1 MHVSDLFIYPLKS
14 ARGIPLS
21 ASPVDA
27 FGLPGDRRAMVVDP
41 TGRAITQREAP
52 TLAQIT
58 VEATAGQFR
67 LSMAGKAGIVARPS
81 EPARRLDVDIWKSIV
96 SAAVADNGS
105 NETLSAWIGR
115 PAMLVFFD
123 DQSRRI
129 AEQSWVGNDTPVTF
143 ADGFQILVTTTGSLA
158 ALNANLVANDETPVG
173 MDRFRP
179 NIVVDCDEP
188 WQEDLWAAIDI
199 GGIRLDFVKPCARCI
214 MTTQD
219 QLTGS
224 RDLANPMPAMGRLR
238 MSADKRV
245 PGPLFGWNAVPRGEG
260 RISINDSVTIIED
273 RPAGWVF
280 KRR

>member
-21 ASPVDA
+21 TSPVDA

-41 TGRAITQREAP
+41 AGRAITQREMP

-58 VEATAGQFR
+58 VAASAGELR
-67 LSMAGKAGIVARPS
+67 LGMAGKADIVARPS
-81 EPARRLDVDIWKSIV
+81 QSGRLDVDIWKSIV
-96 SAAVADNGS
+96 SAAVADDES
-105 NETLSAWIGR
+105 NQTLSAWIGR

-123 DQSRRI
+123 DRSRRI

-158 ALNANLVANDETPVG
+158 ALNANLVANGEAPVG
-173 MDRFRP
+173 MERFRP
-179 NIVVDCDEP
+179 NIVIDCDEP

-199 GGIRLDFVKPCARCI
+199 GGNRLDLVKPCARCI

-219 QLTGS
+219 QRTGS

-245 PGPLFGWNAVPRGEG
+245 PGPLFGWNVVPRGEG
-260 RISINDSVTIIED
+260 RISINDNVTIIED
-273 RPAGWVF
+273 RPAGWAF

>member
-21 ASPVDA
+21 TSPVDA

-41 TGRAITQREAP
+41 AGRAITQREMP

-58 VEATAGQFR
+58 VAASAGELR
-67 LSMAGKAGIVARPS
+67 LGMAGKADIVARPS
-81 EPARRLDVDIWKSIV
+81 QSGRLDVDIWKSIV
-96 SAAVADNGS
+96 SAAVADDDS
-105 NETLSAWIGR
+105 NQTLSAWIGR

-123 DQSRRI
+123 DKSRRI

-158 ALNANLVANDETPVG
+158 ALNANLVANGEAPVG
-173 MDRFRP
+173 MERFRP
-179 NIVVDCDEP
+179 NIVIDCDEP

-199 GGIRLDFVKPCARCI
+199 GGNRLDLVKPCARCI

-219 QLTGS
+219 QRTGS

-245 PGPLFGWNAVPRGEG
+245 PGPLFGWNVVPRGEG
-260 RISINDSVTIIED
+260 RISINDNVTIIED
-273 RPAGWVF
+273 RPAGWAF

>member
-21 ASPVDA
+21 TSPVDA

-41 TGRAITQREAP
+41 AGRAITQREMP

-58 VEATAGQFR
+58 VAASAGELR
-67 LSMAGKAGIVARPS
+67 LGMAGKADIVARPS
-81 EPARRLDVDIWKSIV
+81 QSGRLDVDIWKSIV
-96 SAAVADNGS
+96 SAAVADDDS
-105 NETLSAWIGR
+105 NQTLSAWIGR

-123 DQSRRI
+123 DKSRRI

-158 ALNANLVANDETPVG
+158 ALNANLVANREAPVG

-179 NIVVDCDEP
+179 NIVIDCDEP

-199 GGIRLDFVKPCARCI
+199 GGNRLDLVKPCARCI

-219 QLTGS
+219 QRTGS

-245 PGPLFGWNAVPRGEG
+245 PGPLFGWNVVPRGEG
-260 RISINDSVTIIED
+260 RISINDNVTIIED
-273 RPAGWVF
+273 RPAGWAF